1 MVQMTFRTH
10 ALQFAYLS
18 AAFLLLA
25 SFVSPAHAQSDIQAQ
40 IEEHN
45 AKIKAIEDEI
55 ATFQN
60 QLNILGTQKQTLQ
73 TTIKTIDT
81 SRAQT
86 TSQLKV
92 TQNQISA
99 SNLKLKQL
107 SGEITQ
113 TEYEIE
119 LDRQILAQSIREI
132 AEADTTSLSERIFSS
147 QSLGDLWSAVDSN
160 MALNEALK
168 KHTADL
174 TDAKEDLS
182 EQRTAEDKTK
192 SQLTDLNTK
201 LANEKKQLDIAIAEK
216 NKLLAQTKSQETV
229 YQDLIAKKRA
239 EQKTF
244 EAALNALESGLT
256 SVGSVGIPAIGT
268 GVLSWPYSAEFMAT
282 CRGKSAALGNNYC
295 ITQYFGNTAFST
307 ANPQIYNGSGHNAI
321 DMGSPVGTPIQ
332 SAASGTVLGIGN
344 TDAVPGCYSF
354 GKWVVVKHG
363 NGLATLYAH
372 LSSINVSSGQ
382 AVSMGQVIGNSGMT
396 GYATG
401 PHLHFG
407 VYVASGIQ
415 IMSLGDYRGATS
427 PCARATMPVAPKDA
441 YLNPMSYL

>member
-1 MVQMTFRTH
+1 MTFRTY
-10 ALQFAYLS
+10 ATQLAYLT
-18 AAFLLLA
+18 AIFILLA
-25 SFVSPAHAQSDIQAQ
+25 SNVSPARAQSDDIQAQ
-40 IEEHN
+40 IDEQN
-45 AKIKAIEDEI
+45 RKIQEIEKEI
-55 ATFQN
+55 SAYQN

-73 TTIKTIDT
+73 TTIKSIDT
-81 SRAQT
+81 TRAETSSQINATQT
-86 TSQLKV
+86 R
-92 TQNQISA
+92 ISA

-119 LDRQILAQSIREI
+119 VDRRALAESIRSI
-132 AEADTTSLSERIFSS
+132 AEADETSLSERVFSS
-147 QSLGDLWSAVDSN
+147 ESFGDLWEAVDAS
-160 MALNEALK
+160 MSLNEAIK
-168 KHTADL
+168 EHTAKL
-174 TDAKEDLS
+174 TNAKEDLS
-182 EQRTAEDKTK
+182 VQKSAEDEQK
-192 SQLTDLNTK
+192 SRLTELNTK

-216 NKLLAQTKSQETV
+216 NRLLKETQSQESV
-229 YQDLIAKKRA
+229 YQSLIATKRA

-244 EAALNALESGLT
+244 EAALNALEASLT
-256 SVGSVGIPAIGT
+256 GVGSVGIPAIGT
-268 GVLSWPYSAEFMAT
+268 GVLAWPFSYEFMQT
-282 CRGKSAALGNNYC
+282 CKGKAAALGNNFC

-307 ANPQIYNGSGHNAI
+307 QNPQIYNGSGHNAI
-321 DMGSPVGTPIQ
+321 DIGVPTGTPVQ
-332 SAASGTVLGIGN
+332 AAASGTVMGIGN

-354 GKWVVVKHG
+354 GKWVVVKHP
-363 NGLATLYAH
+363 NGLATLYSH
-372 LSSINVSSGQ
+372 LSSIGVSSGQ
-382 AVSMGQVIGNSGMT
+382 AVTVGQVIGNAGMT

>member
-1 MVQMTFRTH
+1 MTFRTYV
-10 ALQFAYLS
+10 LQLAYLS
-18 AAFLLLA
+18 AVFLLIA
-25 SFVSPAHAQSDIQAQ
+25 SFVSPALAADDIQSQ
-40 IEEHN
+40 IDAYDE
-45 AKIKAIEDEI
+45 KIKAIEEEI
-55 ATFQN
+55 STFQN

-73 TTIKTIDT
+73 STIKTIDT

-86 TSQLKV
+86 TSQINA
-92 TQNQISA
+92 TQSKISA
-99 SNLKLKQL
+99 SDLKLKQL

-119 LDRQILAQSIREI
+119 LDRQILGQSIREI

-147 QSLGDLWSAVDSN
+147 ASLGDLWAAVDSN

-168 KHTADL
+168 KHTQKL
-174 TDAKEDLS
+174 SEEKEELS
-182 EQRTAEDKTK
+182 EQKSAEDKTK
-192 SQLTDLNTK
+192 LSLTDLKTK
-201 LANEKKQLDIAIAEK
+201 LANEKKQLDIAVAEK
-216 NKLLAQTKSQETV
+216 NKLLAQTKNQETV
-229 YQDLIAKKRA
+229 YQDLITKKRA
-239 EQKTF
+239 EQKAF
-244 EAALNALESGLT
+244 ESALNALEASLT

-268 GVLSWPYSAEFMAT
+268 GVLAWPFSVEFMAT
-282 CRGKSAALGNNYC
+282 CRGKASALGNNYC
-295 ITQYFGNTAFST
+295 ITQYFGNTSFST

-321 DMGSPVGTPIQ
+321 DIGVPTGTPVQ

-354 GKWVVVKHG
+354 GKWVVVKHP
-363 NGLATLYAH
+363 NGLATLYSH

-382 AVSMGQVIGNSGMT
+382 TVSMGQVIGNAGMT

-415 IMSLGDYRGATS
+415 IMTLGDYRGATS
-427 PCARATMPVAPKDA
+427 PCSRATMPVAPKDA